1 MLYNF
6 TFLLQIKKS
15 SLIVKTLRIS
25 IEDFLLPTIGD
36 CKVLFSYS
44 VLLLHDLWYNES
56 VPRKQGK
63 KKKGKCICFN

>member
-25 IEDFLLPTIGD
+25 IEHFLLPTIGD
-36 CKVLFSYS
+36 GKVLFSYS

>member
-25 IEDFLLPTIGD
+25 IEHFLLPTIGD